1 MTMLYGYIVSV
12 GFLAVIILFFGFL
25 NKKFK
30 VDVEITRK
38 ILHILIGF
46 TWVFMDIFWGV
57 SYHQIIMC
65 GIFVVVNSISRKF
78 KIFPGIER
86 KGSSD
91 HPGTVY
97 YALAMLILAITSYL
111 YPPMYYPFG
120 MAVMCLSFGD
130 GIAPLFALIFKKHNI
145 KLVSNKTLAGS
156 LACFVFSFVALVVF
170 NECYNLSFPIL
181 SLLAI
186 ASVATVMELFVQNG
200 LDNFGITFSVAIIA
214 LCVTLNLLNTAF
226 YVCAIIAFAVVLAI
240 LITRALTVSA
250 AFLAYVMLLVSAYCA
265 GYFGLLLYVLPFA
278 LIAVV
283 GKIRNIILKKRGFE
297 KEKKGR
303 NSVQVAING
312 LLTMIFLV
320 VFKFTDLIGFFVL
333 AAVSLSEAFADSMAS
348 DIGSLSKK
356 EPFDLFRFKRV
367 QSGISGGMSL
377 LGSASALIASLIVA
391 LICFG
396 FTRNLIDIAFVLGF
410 GFLGT
415 LIDSLFGS
423 YFQALYVCPVCGK
436 QTEKRI
442 HHTRITTLIKG
453 NKHITN
459 NTVNLLANVITTAIA
474 AIYFIVF

>member
-1 MTMLYGYIVSV
+1 MLYGYIVSV
-12 GFLAVIILFFGFL
+12 GYLAVIILFFSFL

-46 TWVFMDIFWGV
+46 TWVLMDIFWEV

-78 KIFPGIER
+78 EIFPGIER

-97 YALAMLILAITSYL
+97 YALAMLILAIVSYL

-145 KLVSNKTLAGS
+145 KLVANKTLAGS
-156 LACFVFSFVALVVF
+156 LACFVFSFVALIVF
-170 NECYNLSFPIL
+170 NVCYKLNFHIE

-186 ASVATVMELFVQNG
+186 ASVATIMELFVQNG
-200 LDNFGITFSVAIIA
+200 LDNFGITFSVALFA
-214 LCVTLNLLNTAF
+214 LGVTLNLFNTAF
-226 YVCAIIAFAVVLAI
+226 YICVALAFVVVLAI
-240 LITRALTVSA
+240 LITRSLTVSA
-250 AFLAYVMLLVSAYCA
+250 AFLAYIMLLVSAYCT
-265 GYFGLLLYVLPFA
+265 GYFGFLLYVLPFA
-278 LIAVV
+278 IIAVA
-283 GKIRNIILKKRGFE
+283 GKIRSVVLKKRGFE

-303 NSVQVAING
+303 NFVQVAING
-312 LLTMIFLV
+312 LLTMICLI
-320 VFKFTDLIGFFVL
+320 VFKLTDMIGFFIL
-333 AAVSLSEAFADSMAS
+333 AAVAIAEAFADSMAS

-377 LGSASALIASLIVA
+377 LGSTSAIISSLVVA

-396 FTRNLIDIAFVLGF
+396 FTKNPIDIAFVLGF
-410 GFLGT
+410 GFFGT
-415 LIDSLFGS
+415 LIDSLLGS
-423 YFQALYVCPVCGK
+423 YFQALYLCPVCGE

-442 HHTRITTLIKG
+442 HHTHITTLIKG
-453 NKHITN
+453 NKRITN
-459 NTVNLLANVITTAIA
+459 NTVNLLANIITTAIA
-474 AIYFIVF
+474 AVYFII